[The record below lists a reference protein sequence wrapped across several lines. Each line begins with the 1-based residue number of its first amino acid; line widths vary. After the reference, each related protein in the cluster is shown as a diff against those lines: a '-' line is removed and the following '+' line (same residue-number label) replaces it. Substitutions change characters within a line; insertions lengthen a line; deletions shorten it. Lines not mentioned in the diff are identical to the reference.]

1 MKVLEVANEL
11 ANEDTNLQQVSKYLK
26 YRSVGKP
33 AVMLSVYGG
42 SFYSISHDIR
52 EALAEEKIFLD
63 SSELNELAKLILNA
77 SK

>member
-1 MKVLEVANEL
+1 
-11 ANEDTNLQQVSKYLK
+11 
-26 YRSVGKP
+26 
-33 AVMLSVYGG
+33 
-42 SFYSISHDIR
+42 FYSISHDIR